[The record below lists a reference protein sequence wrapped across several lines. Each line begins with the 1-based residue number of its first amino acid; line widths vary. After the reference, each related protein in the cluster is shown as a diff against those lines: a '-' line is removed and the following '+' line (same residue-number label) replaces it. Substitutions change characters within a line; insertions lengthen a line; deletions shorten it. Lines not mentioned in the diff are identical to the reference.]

1 MNPNQIT
8 DDQDLNST
16 INEQSISINENDLIF
31 PSKEGNLEKFL
42 QMKRYGKENKNEKYY
57 KGHRR
62 NPHTKFSL
70 DNVKIKLFSHFCNY
84 IINFTNDYIKK
95 IFGYQKRKLRK
106 IQYCIKKNIF
116 RDSIFKLMN
125 KTIEDFCNLD
135 ISYKYKTETDQN
147 SVNFQIIKEYLD
159 QEFIKIKLLDFY
171 KSFYLE
177 QNPIR
182 EEKIKNDYGLS
193 DKTENFKSLYLRQN
207 EKEMMIQLFKASKHF
222 INVKEKLNRKINANK
237 KKEDQLKQIEKENNI
252 LFNFDE
258 NNTDETGFKTF
269 MNSSFI

>member
-1 MNPNQIT
+1 MNFNYIQE
-8 DDQDLNST
+8 QDLSSST
-16 INEQSISINENDLIF
+16 IVQTSSTNENDSNI
-31 PSKEGNLEKFL
+31 PSNDKKLEKLL
-42 QMKRYGKENKNEKYY
+42 QMKRYGKENKNETNQR
-57 KGHRR
+57 GHRKNKHSR
-62 NPHTKFSL
+62 YSL

-116 RDSIFKLMN
+116 RDSLFKLMN

-135 ISYKYKTETDQN
+135 ISFKYKKETDQN

-182 EEKIKNDYGLS
+182 EEKIKNDYELS
-193 DKTENFKSLYLRQN
+193 DKTENFKSFYLRQN